1 LTELLFDKLKALMRA
16 REAAMTSQAPKPTAD
31 YLTFLAEDDIRVKGT
46 RIGIEHILDEY
57 IHNAKSP
64 EAIAQRFPTVTL
76 EQVYAT
82 ILFYLQNPVTVG
94 QYVSDWLDYTL
105 KAEAEQDNDPDPALQ
120 RLKEIKASRTAA

>member
-1 LTELLFDKLKALMRA
+1 MRA
-16 REAAMTSQAPKPTAD
+16 REAIMTSQAPKPTTD

-64 EAIAQRFPTVTL
+64 EAIAQLFPTVTL

-94 QYVSDWLDYTL
+94 QYVADWLDYTL

-120 RLKEIKASRTAA
+120 RLKAIKASRAAA

>member
-1 LTELLFDKLKALMRA
+1 MEA
-16 REAAMTSQAPKPTAD
+16 RETIMTIQAPMTQPVAD

-46 RIGIEHILDEY
+46 RIGIEHILYEY

-64 EAIAQRFPTVTL
+64 EAIAPLFPTVTL

-82 ILFYLQNPVTVG
+82 VLFYLQNPVTVG

-105 KAEAEQDNDPDPALQ
+105 KAEAEQDNHPDPVIQ
-120 RLKEIKASRTAA
+120 CLKEIKASRTAA